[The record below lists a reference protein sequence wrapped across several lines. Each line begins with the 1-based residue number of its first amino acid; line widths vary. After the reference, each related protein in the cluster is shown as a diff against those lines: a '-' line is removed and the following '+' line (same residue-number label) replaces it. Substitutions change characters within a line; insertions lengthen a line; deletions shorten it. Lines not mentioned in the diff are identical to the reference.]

1 MSRLFQLKGNSKI
14 ELLGFISSDNNNNNN
29 NNNNYYY
36 YYYNN
41 FINNHNVLIQSYD
54 FSHI

>member
-14 ELLGFISSDNNNNNN
+14 VLLGFISSDNNNNNN
-29 NNNNYYY
+29 NNNNN
-36 YYYNN
+36 YNN

>member
-36 YYYNN
+36 YYNN